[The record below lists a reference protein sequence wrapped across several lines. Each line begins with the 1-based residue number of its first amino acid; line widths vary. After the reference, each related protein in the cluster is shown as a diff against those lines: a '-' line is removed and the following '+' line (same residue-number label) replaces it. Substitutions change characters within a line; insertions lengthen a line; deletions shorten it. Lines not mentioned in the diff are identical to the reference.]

1 MTIYH
6 VIIIGF
12 ALAAPLVC
20 GLSPA
25 CAASLPSIIQLSTMA
40 IAGTLGHAGS
50 ASRVSRGQ
58 HRHTDDV
65 PGPQP

>member
-1 MTIYH
+1 MTAYH

-25 CAASLPSIIQLSTMA
+25 CAQSLPSIIQLSTMA

-50 ASRVSRGQ
+50 VSRAGRSQ
-58 HRHTDDV
+58 HRHTDDA